1 MDSKTQKGEK
11 KMNTFRVKA
20 GLAQMLKGGG
30 EFFLFK
36 KFRGFFVVERFDD
49 YLERFWRKHSL
60 THVQYVVKLTPHN

>member
-11 KMNTFRVKA
+11 KTNTFRVKA

-30 EFFLFK
+30 EFFYLKNFE
-36 KFRGFFVVERFDD
+36 FFFVVERFDD

-60 THVQYVVKLTPHN
+60 THVQYIVN